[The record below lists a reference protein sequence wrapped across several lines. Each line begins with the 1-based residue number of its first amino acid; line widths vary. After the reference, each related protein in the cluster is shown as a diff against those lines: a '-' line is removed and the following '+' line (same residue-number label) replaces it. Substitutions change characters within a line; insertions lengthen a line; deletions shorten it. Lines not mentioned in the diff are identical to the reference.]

1 MFYIVC
7 YDTPSNRRRRKM
19 VNVLKNHIRHVQK
32 SVFEGHLTK
41 DKFDKMSELLE
52 KNIDPAEDSVRIYE
66 LPKDMVLK
74 IKAFGQP
81 PVMDD
86 PSFYMV

>member
-1 MFYIVC
+1 
-7 YDTPSNRRRRKM
+7 M

-32 SVFEGHLTK
+32 SVFEGHLSK

-52 KNIDPAEDSVRIYE
+52 KNIDPVEDSVRIYE

-81 PVMDD
+81 PVIDD